1 MPELTFRDWVE
12 KKDEEAHSSE
22 RMQRQAEWLQAYG
35 ELKEQIR
42 QWLRED
48 GLKERIA
55 IQSEW
60 VQRRELGLGTYN
72 VEGLRIEIGDSSVKI
87 EPMGRSV
94 IGSVNPPGGGE
105 FRASGRVDIGNG
117 VQKYVLYRTI
127 QDGKDV
133 WYAVDEDRYAVTPF
147 TRERLQEILMDLMS

>member
-1 MPELTFRDWVE
+1 MPELSFKEWVA

-35 ELKEQIR
+35 ELTEKIR

-48 GLKERIA
+48 GLNERIS

-60 VQRRELGLGTYN
+60 IQRRELGLGTYN
-72 VEGLRIEIGDSSVKI
+72 VEGLRIEIGDSSVKV
-87 EPMGRSV
+87 EPISRHVVGY
-94 IGSVNPPGGGE
+94 VNLPGGGE
-105 FRASGRVDIGNG
+105 IRASGRVDIGNG
-117 VQKYVLYRTI
+117 VHEYVVYRTI

-133 WYAVDEDRYAVTPF
+133 WYAVDEDRYSVTPF
-147 TRERLQEILMDLMS
+147 TKERLHEILMDLMS